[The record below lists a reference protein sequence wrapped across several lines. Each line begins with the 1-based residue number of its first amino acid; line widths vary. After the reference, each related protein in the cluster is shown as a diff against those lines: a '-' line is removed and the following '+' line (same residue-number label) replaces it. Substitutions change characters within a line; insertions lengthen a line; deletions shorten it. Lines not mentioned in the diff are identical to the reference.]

1 MGEQDALRRILA
13 SLYDAVLDDTRWPAA
28 FARID
33 EACGIKGN
41 ALMVGDARGTTSRAT
56 FVGLYSRGQRR
67 EDLEREYL
75 EHYHPTDERVPRV
88 RQLPD
93 SRLVHVTDLL
103 TVEERKT
110 SPTYNE
116 ALPRADPRNGLVVPL
131 DGPDGSHI
139 SWGLGD
145 PVDSG
150 GWTAWRVAMVT
161 ALLPHVRRFVAIRQ
175 ALVRAEARKTIVTR
189 PARQPRVGVL
199 HLDRRGP
206 ILEVND
212 RARGIL
218 RNGDGLSDRD
228 GALRARAPADHERS
242 RRRWAAA
249 ESLAIGYGGDAVVS
263 SATGLARETIRKGRR
278 EIARD
283 EAPTDRIRRPGG
295 GRPRIQQDQPG
306 IQAALEALVDPLTR
320 GDPTSPLRWTCKSR
334 AKLAAALTEQGW
346 RVSSTTVGRL
356 LHRLGYRLQ
365 SPRKRQ
371 EGATHPDRNAQFEH
385 INRTADEHLS
395 AGQPVISVDTKKKE
409 LVGNFKNG
417 GREWQPKG
425 TPPAVLVHDF
435 PTDAEG
441 KAIPYGV
448 YDMARNEAFVSVGW
462 DHDTP
467 AFAVASIR
475 QCWHQMGCDAY
486 PEATTLFITADA
498 GGSNGYRLHAW
509 KHELQ
514 QLADETGLT
523 IEVSH
528 FPPGTSKWNKIEH
541 RLFCHITANWRG
553 TPLTTYETIV
563 DRIGNVRTE
572 TGL

>member
-1 MGEQDALRRILA
+1 M
-13 SLYDAVLDDTRWPAA
+13 
-28 FARID
+28 
-33 EACGIKGN
+33 
-41 ALMVGDARGTTSRAT
+41 
-56 FVGLYSRGQRR
+56 
-67 EDLEREYL
+67 
-75 EHYHPTDERVPRV
+75 
-88 RQLPD
+88 
-93 SRLVHVTDLL
+93 
-103 TVEERKT
+103 
-110 SPTYNE
+110 
-116 ALPRADPRNGLVVPL
+116 
-131 DGPDGSHI
+131 
-139 SWGLGD
+139 
-145 PVDSG
+145 
-150 GWTAWRVAMVT
+150 
-161 ALLPHVRRFVAIRQ
+161 
-175 ALVRAEARKTIVTR
+175 
-189 PARQPRVGVL
+189 
-199 HLDRRGP
+199 
-206 ILEVND
+206 
-212 RARGIL
+212 
-218 RNGDGLSDRD
+218 
-228 GALRARAPADHERS
+228 
-242 RRRWAAA
+242 
-249 ESLAIGYGGDAVVS
+249 
-263 SATGLARETIRKGRR
+263 
-278 EIARD
+278 
-283 EAPTDRIRRPGG
+283 
-295 GRPRIQQDQPG
+295 
-306 IQAALEALVDPLTR
+306 DPLTR

-385 INRTADEHLS
+385 INRTADEHLR
-395 AGQPVISVDTKKKE
+395 AGEPVISVDTKKKE

-448 YDMARNEAFVSVGW
+448 YDMARNEAWVSVGW

-475 QCWHQMGCDAY
+475 QWWHQMGCGAY

-498 GGSNGYRLHAW
+498 GGSNGYRSRAW

-563 DRIGNVRTE
+563 DRIGNVRTA
-572 TGL
+572 TGLQVRAELDVGEYPTGATVTKEQMEALALVPDAFHGSGITSCYLDQVDNLYRSLSLALRTRGGGDDTPENIRERQARMPSDEATDLPDVRHPPGHVLEPRLVRLAVGNGHDLRCAAGRLLHQAGQSQDGDFLRVADVEHVADRASARSAGRRAPPPRR

>member
-1 MGEQDALRRILA
+1 MKRDIELEATLVA
-13 SLYDAVLDDTRWPAA
+13 KYAVVAPVLD
-28 FARID
+28 
-33 EACGIKGN
+33 
-41 ALMVGDARGTTSRAT
+41 
-56 FVGLYSRGQRR
+56 
-67 EDLEREYL
+67 
-75 EHYHPTDERVPRV
+75 
-88 RQLPD
+88 
-93 SRLVHVTDLL
+93 
-103 TVEERKT
+103 
-110 SPTYNE
+110 
-116 ALPRADPRNGLVVPL
+116 
-131 DGPDGSHI
+131 
-139 SWGLGD
+139 
-145 PVDSG
+145 
-150 GWTAWRVAMVT
+150 
-161 ALLPHVRRFVAIRQ
+161 
-175 ALVRAEARKTIVTR
+175 
-189 PARQPRVGVL
+189 
-199 HLDRRGP
+199 
-206 ILEVND
+206 
-212 RARGIL
+212 
-218 RNGDGLSDRD
+218 
-228 GALRARAPADHERS
+228 ERS

-263 SATGLARETIRKGRR
+263 SATGVARETIRKGRR

-306 IQAALEALVDPLTR
+306 IQAALQALVDPLTR

-385 INRTADEHLS
+385 INQTADEHLT

-448 YDMARNEAFVSVGW
+448 YDMARNEAWVSVGW

-475 QCWHQMGCDAY
+475 HWWHQMGCGAY
-486 PEATTLFITADA
+486 PEATTLSITADA
-498 GGSNGYRLHAW
+498 GGSNGYRLRAW

-528 FPPGTSKWNKIEH
+528 FPTRHQQVEQDRAPALLSHHGELARHPADDVRDHRRPHRERSDSHRAPGPGRT
-541 RLFCHITANWRG
+541 RRRG
-553 TPLTTYETIV
+553 VSDGRYGDQGTDGRTRAGPRCVSRGMELQTVTPIKLKTLY
-563 DRIGNVRTE
+563 RS
-572 TGL
+572 LS

>member
-1 MGEQDALRRILA
+1 M
-13 SLYDAVLDDTRWPAA
+13 
-28 FARID
+28 
-33 EACGIKGN
+33 
-41 ALMVGDARGTTSRAT
+41 
-56 FVGLYSRGQRR
+56 
-67 EDLEREYL
+67 
-75 EHYHPTDERVPRV
+75 
-88 RQLPD
+88 
-93 SRLVHVTDLL
+93 
-103 TVEERKT
+103 
-110 SPTYNE
+110 
-116 ALPRADPRNGLVVPL
+116 
-131 DGPDGSHI
+131 
-139 SWGLGD
+139 
-145 PVDSG
+145 
-150 GWTAWRVAMVT
+150 
-161 ALLPHVRRFVAIRQ
+161 
-175 ALVRAEARKTIVTR
+175 
-189 PARQPRVGVL
+189 
-199 HLDRRGP
+199 
-206 ILEVND
+206 
-212 RARGIL
+212 
-218 RNGDGLSDRD
+218 
-228 GALRARAPADHERS
+228 
-242 RRRWAAA
+242 
-249 ESLAIGYGGDAVVS
+249 
-263 SATGLARETIRKGRR
+263 
-278 EIARD
+278 
-283 EAPTDRIRRPGG
+283 
-295 GRPRIQQDQPG
+295 
-306 IQAALEALVDPLTR
+306 DPLTR

-385 INRTADEHLS
+385 INRTADEHLR

-448 YDMARNEAFVSVGW
+448 YDMARNEAWVSVGW

-475 QCWHQMGCDAY
+475 HWWHQMGCGAY

-498 GGSNGYRLHAW
+498 GGSNGYRLRAW

-563 DRIGNVRTE
+563 DRIGNVRNEARTCPRRDRPSRIYGLDVNRRGFRTE
-572 TGL
+572 LHVPSGIGRRAGRRDIPSPLSVIRRCGPRPVGHRGESIPTGNELPLDIPPISWSAIYLCAVHSNPDAYPTGKNFYGIDLR